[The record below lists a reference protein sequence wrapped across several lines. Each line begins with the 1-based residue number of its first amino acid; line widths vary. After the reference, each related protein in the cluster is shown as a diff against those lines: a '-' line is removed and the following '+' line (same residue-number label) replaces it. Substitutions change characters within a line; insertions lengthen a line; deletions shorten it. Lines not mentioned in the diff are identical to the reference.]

1 MALRTFADGSLF
13 GARFG
18 TGTPR
23 VLALHGWG
31 RTHKDFEPVLS
42 GLDALSID
50 LPGFGASPAPTDPGG
65 ASMYAKLIE
74 PVLDECHLPLVVV
87 GHSFGGRVAVHL
99 NERRPSAI
107 AGLVLTGVPLLH
119 KAHGHGKVAYQYRVG
134 KWLNRL
140 RLVNDD
146 FVENLKNKYGS
157 ADYRAAEGVMRDI
170 LVTCVNESYDE
181 QLKKIGCPVDLLSL
195 IHI

>member
-18 TGTPR
+18 TENPR
-23 VLALHGWG
+23 VIALHGWG
-31 RTHKDFEPVLS
+31 RTHRDFEPVLS
-42 GLDALSID
+42 GLNALSID
-50 LPGFGASPAPTDPGG
+50 LPGFGASPAPAGPGG
-65 ASMYAKLIE
+65 ASMYAKMIE
-74 PVLDECHLPLVVV
+74 PVLDDCHLPVVVV

-99 NERRPSAI
+99 NERRPAAI

-119 KAHGHGKVAYQYRVG
+119 KAHNHGKIAYQYRLA
-134 KWLNRL
+134 KFLNRL
-140 RLVNDD
+140 KLVNDD
-146 FVENLKNKYGS
+146 FMENLKNKYGS

-181 QLKKIGCPVDLLSL
+181 QLKKISR
-195 IHI
+195 